1 MKRRYIGFL
10 VVLLFSLLCWGITG
24 VALASEEHEI
34 EYTVS
39 FVDTSDYN
47 TKIFNMQRG
56 KVAEGTVIN
65 VSFPKQLI
73 GTDGHIWK
81 SVVDSPQAFTVYQSG
96 THKYYIEYEQGEKV
110 TEPDEPDAEEKE
122 RLERWLD
129 KAWKADCDI
138 TGQAPDGERDP
149 NLIIENDLQNNTRIK
164 NLVSMVQEAEWH
176 W

>member
-96 THKYYIEYEQGEKV
+96 PTS
-110 TEPDEPDAEEKE
+110 
-122 RLERWLD
+122 
-129 KAWKADCDI
+129 
-138 TGQAPDGERDP
+138 
-149 NLIIENDLQNNTRIK
+149 IISNTSRGRR
-164 NLVSMVQEAEWH
+164 
-176 W
+176 

>member
-56 KVAEGTVIN
+56 KVAEGTVASKTCTSPTFADTAASTSL
-65 VSFPKQLI
+65 VALVTASGLI
-73 GTDGHIWK
+73 LT
-81 SVVDSPQAFTVYQSG
+81 S
-96 THKYYIEYEQGEKV
+96 
-110 TEPDEPDAEEKE
+110 
-122 RLERWLD
+122 
-129 KAWKADCDI
+129 
-138 TGQAPDGERDP
+138 
-149 NLIIENDLQNNTRIK
+149 
-164 NLVSMVQEAEWH
+164 
-176 W
+176 

>member
-10 VVLLFSLLCWGITG
+10 AAMLFSILCWGD
-24 VALASEEHEI
+24 ALASERQEGEI

-47 TKIFNMQRG
+47 TKIFNTQRG
-56 KVAEGTVIN
+56 NVAEGTVIN
-65 VSFPKQLI
+65 VSFPKQII

-81 SVVDSPQAFTVYQSG
+81 SVVDSPQTFAVYQSG

-110 TEPDEPDAEEKE
+110 TEPDDPDVEDKE

-129 KAWKADCDI
+129 KAWRC
-138 TGQAPDGERDP
+138 
-149 NLIIENDLQNNTRIK
+149 L
-164 NLVSMVQEAEWH
+164 MQEH
-176 W
+176 